1 RSGSGRSGG
10 EPDGGTDRD
19 LLAIQYWQRTVGTE
33 PVCERN
39 QCAAGGASGVGITC
53 TGAERFGRLGN
64 GGDRGAGV
72 EPVDRAHRRLPRLSQ
87 TICGDSPK
95 DATIGTCHLSDLS
108 EEGSAHDPA
117 PLLPTPRSPH
127 SVTVLCSDATS
138 TAGLL
143 TIAST
148 LLRGVTDAGSESS
161 VPCGKRGFCSVP
173 SSLSNGLFIGGLRVS
188 AVVALC
194 FSKPFPTDK
203 LHLPRPSALS

>member
-1 RSGSGRSGG
+1 MLG
-10 EPDGGTDRD
+10 
-19 LLAIQYWQRTVGTE
+19 L
-33 PVCERN
+33 PVPARN
-39 QCAAGGASGVGITC
+39 ASAASAM
-53 TGAERFGRLGN
+53 

-72 EPVDRAHRRLPRLSQ
+72 EPVDRAHRRLPGLSQ
-87 TICGDSPK
+87 IICGDFPK
-95 DATIGTCHLSDLS
+95 DATVGTCHLSDLS

-194 FSKPFPTDK
+194 FFETFPDGQT
-203 LHLPRPSALS
+203 PPAPAPSALS